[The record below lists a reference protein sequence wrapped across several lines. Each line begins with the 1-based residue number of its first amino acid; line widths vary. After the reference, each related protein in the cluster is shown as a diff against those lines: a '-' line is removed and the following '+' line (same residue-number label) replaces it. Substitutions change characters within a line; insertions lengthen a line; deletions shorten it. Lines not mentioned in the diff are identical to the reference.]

1 MSNETSDVKETP
13 ETPET
18 AQQQGVELTINDLK
32 TIHQIIDA
40 ASQRGAF
47 RASEFAAVG
56 EVYNR
61 LTAFLEFATKK
72 GQ

>member
-1 MSNETSDVKETP
+1 MSNETTDVK

-56 EVYNR
+56 DVYNR

>member
-1 MSNETSDVKETP
+1 MSNETTDVKETP
-13 ETPET
+13 ETT
-18 AQQQGVELTINDLK
+18 QQQGVELTINDLK